1 MVPRAS
7 PTRVRAG
14 CALTLAPHR
23 CRGGVPSRA
32 VSWGLT
38 GFESS
43 LAGRASATK
52 RAYLSDVS
60 GFVEWADRGGV
71 EGPESVDRA
80 LLRRYLAYLATR
92 RYARASVSRKA
103 AALRCYFGW
112 LARTGQ
118 LEIDPARR
126 LGAPT
131 GKSRLPRVLDRSE
144 INSLLDMAE
153 VGGGTEPDGLA
164 GACAARDHSVLELLY
179 GCGLRVAELCGLDLG
194 DLDTRRLTV
203 TVVGKGNKQRIVPMH
218 ERCAIS
224 VSTWLEG
231 PRGVLVSD
239 ETPSEAVFLNR
250 KGKRLGTRDVRRIVD
265 RWSTSPAHP
274 HALRH
279 TFATHLLDGGADL
292 RVVQELLGH
301 ASLSTTQVYTH
312 VSKERLL
319 AVHGATHPR
328 A

>member
-1 MVPRAS
+1 LTGAS
-7 PTRVRAG
+7 HTRVRAG
-14 CALTLAPHR
+14 CVLTLPPD
-23 CRGGVPSRA
+23 RGGVEVPSTS

-38 GFESS
+38 GFASS
-43 LAGRASATK
+43 LAGRAPATR
-52 RAYLSDVS
+52 RAYLSDIS
-60 GFVEWADRGGV
+60 GFVEWAERGGV
-71 EGPESVDRA
+71 EGPDRVDRT

-103 AALRCYFGW
+103 AALRCYFSW
-112 LARTGQ
+112 LARTGE
-118 LEIDPARR
+118 LEVDPARR
-126 LGAPT
+126 LGAPP

-144 INSLLDMAE
+144 VNSLLDFAE
-153 VGGGTEPDGLA
+153 AAGSTDPDGLA
-164 GACAARDHSVLELLY
+164 GACAARDHAVLELLY

-194 DLDTRRLTV
+194 DLDLRRLTV
-203 TVVGKGNKQRIVPMH
+203 TVLGKGSKQRMVPLH
-218 ERCAIS
+218 ERCAAS
-224 VSTWLEG
+224 VATWLEG
-231 PRGVLVSD
+231 PRAVLFGE
-239 ETPSEAVFLNR
+239 ETPPDAVFLNR
-250 KGKRLGTRDVRRIVD
+250 RGRRLGTRDVRRIVD
-265 RWSTSPAHP
+265 RCSESPAHP